1 MFYKKLKFLLRY
13 MFNTKIKFRFPTHKK
28 VLIYDNASLRILN
41 RLIDTK
47 KTFILSTRFVSTLPE
62 PEIIYLPLILKVL
75 FKNKLKFSK
84 KKYVENI
91 IELVRPEI
99 AITSIDNDTFFW
111 TLKNKFPKLQT
122 VFIQNGLRDD
132 FHDIF
137 KNLKKTKKKKYA
149 VDKMFVF
156 NDLWAK
162 KYKEYINGKTIVIG
176 SVMSNECPIK
186 KNKKIGLV
194 LNSSLYTGWLLRTD
208 SLHYSEIKCAEFL
221 NNYCHKKKI
230 PVTILLR
237 QNSQEVIDF
246 YIKKFTKN
254 KINFKIPKKPI
265 LYSTDSYRI
274 IDKAKVMVSVNS
286 TLGYEALSRNCRVA
300 FFSFSGEKL
309 PTNSFDF
316 AWPGKTLSNGL
327 IWTNVD
333 NEKYFNR
340 ILNYLFKVK
349 EQKFKK
355 DLKKLSKYTFAKD
368 EKNKL
373 FYKHTGL
380 KRN

>member
-41 RLIDTK
+41 RLIDIK

-75 FKNKLKFSK
+75 FENKLKFSK

-99 AITSIDNDTFFW
+99 AITSIDNDIFFW

-122 VFIQNGLRDD
+122 VFIQNGIRDD
-132 FHDIF
+132 YWDIF
-137 KNLKKTKKKKYA
+137 KILKKTKKKKYA

-156 NDLWAK
+156 SDLWAK

-194 LNSSLYTGWLLRTD
+194 LNSELDNDWLSRTG
-208 SLHYSEIKCAEFL
+208 SLHYPEIRCAEFL

-237 QNSQEVIDF
+237 ENSQDVIDF

-254 KINFKIPKKPI
+254 KINFEIPKEPI
-265 LYSTDSYRI
+265 FYNTDSYRI
-274 IDKAKVMVSVNS
+274 IDKAKVIVSVNS

-300 FFSFSGEKL
+300 FFAFRGEKV
-309 PTNSFDF
+309 PNNSFNF

-327 IWTNVD
+327 IWTNVN
-333 NEKYFNR
+333 NEKYFNK

-349 EQKFKK
+349 EQKLKK
-355 DLKKLSKYTFAKD
+355 DLKKLSKYIFAKD

>member
-1 MFYKKLKFLLRY
+1 
-13 MFNTKIKFRFPTHKK
+13 
-28 VLIYDNASLRILN
+28 
-41 RLIDTK
+41 
-47 KTFILSTRFVSTLPE
+47 
-62 PEIIYLPLILKVL
+62 
-75 FKNKLKFSK
+75 
-84 KKYVENI
+84 
-91 IELVRPEI
+91 
-99 AITSIDNDTFFW
+99 
-111 TLKNKFPKLQT
+111 
-122 VFIQNGLRDD
+122 
-132 FHDIF
+132 
-137 KNLKKTKKKKYA
+137 
-149 VDKMFVF
+149 MFVF

-194 LNSSLYTGWLLRTD
+194 LNSELDNDWLSRTG
-208 SLHYSEIKCAEFL
+208 SFHNPEIRCAEFL

-237 QNSQEVIDF
+237 ENSQDVIDF

-254 KINFKIPKKPI
+254 KINFEIPKEPI
-265 LYSTDSYRI
+265 FYNTDSYRI
-274 IDKAKVMVSVNS
+274 IDKAKVIVSVNS

-300 FFSFSGEKL
+300 FFAFRGEKV
-309 PTNSFDF
+309 PNNSFNF